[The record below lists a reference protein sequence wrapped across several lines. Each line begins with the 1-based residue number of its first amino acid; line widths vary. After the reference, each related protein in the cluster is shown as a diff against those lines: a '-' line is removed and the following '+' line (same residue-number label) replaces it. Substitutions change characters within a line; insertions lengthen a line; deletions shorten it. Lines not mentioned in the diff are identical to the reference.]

1 MAQGPIYRK
10 LWCCGT
16 RFRQTYFVEIN
27 FAASA
32 NDCHPVDEDEFGSA
46 AVMNGK

>member
-16 RFRQTYFVEIN
+16 RYRQPLKREIN
-27 FAASA
+27 FDASA
-32 NDCHPVDEDEFGSA
+32 NSCHPVDEDEIGLA
-46 AVMNGK
+46 AVLNGK